1 MHALNLRTCLATL
14 AITALAS
21 LNAGA
26 QTSAAS
32 ATWNTFASQ
41 SERPSTT
48 APQGLAKLVLLRPP
62 SPQDATFPADI
73 LIDGR
78 YLTSLLP
85 GGFAEAQ
92 VCPGSRLLEMAG
104 QGTSGLNF
112 RPRLP
117 VLAQLEQTTYIVVQ
131 APSAKSPMRSDLN
144 ADEANVLLKDL
155 RRQSHAVSRV
165 LPPLSCPTP
174 APEAPAQTVQI
185 APPPPPPPPLPALP
199 APVLPSAPEPKPP
212 KRYTLSAE
220 MLFAFGGSQPKHL
233 AERGRREI
241 MALAKQLQED
251 LQASDVVLVQGH
263 TDPTG
268 SAGLNQR
275 LSAERADTVRGILL
289 SQGIPARQVRAQGLG
304 SSELLVKDCALLHPK
319 RDARI
324 ACDLPNRRVEIT
336 VAPSKN

>member
-1 MHALNLRTCLATL
+1 MYAHILRSCLAAL
-14 AITALAS
+14 AMTTLAS

-26 QTSAAS
+26 QPSAAS
-32 ATWNTFASQ
+32 ATWNTFANQ

-48 APQGLAKLVLLRPP
+48 VPQGLAKLVLLRPP
-62 SPQDATFPADI
+62 SPEDATLPADI

-85 GGFAEAQ
+85 GGFAEAH

-112 RPRLP
+112 RPRQP
-117 VLAQLEQTTYIVVQ
+117 VLANLERTTYVLVQ
-131 APSAKSPMRSDLN
+131 APSTQNPMRSDLS
-144 ADEANVLLKDL
+144 ADEAEALLKGL
-155 RRQSHAVSRV
+155 RRQTHAVSRV
-165 LPPLSCPTP
+165 PPPVQCAAPAPQAPAVMAQVALPP
-174 APEAPAQTVQI
+174 
-185 APPPPPPPPLPALP
+185 APPPSPLPPP
-199 APVLPSAPEPKPP
+199 APDPSPTPP

-275 LSAERADTVRGILL
+275 LSAERADTVLSILR
-289 SQGIPARQVRAQGLG
+289 SQGIPARQLRAQGLG
-304 SSELLVKDCALLHPK
+304 SSELLVKDCAALHTK
-319 RDARI
+319 RNERI